1 MRNIW
6 TIARKELR
14 GYFDHPTA
22 YILLVVF
29 LAINFF
35 FYFRSVFLVGVA
47 SARPMFDLLPW
58 ILLFFIPAVTMSALA
73 EEKRHGTLEVI
84 LSHPIGHYDLLFG
97 KYLGNLLFVAIA
109 LGATAFVP
117 LLLLLAGQPDF
128 GVVVAQYV
136 GSLLLAGGMVAVG
149 MFASALTQ
157 NQITAFII
165 GTATLF
171 VFMLFGAEVIQIGL
185 PSWLTEPLAQ
195 LGILPHFSNVARG
208 VIDLRDIVYFVG
220 FAAAFLSLAHWLL
233 LRDRLNRSARLYRN
247 LRLGTLLIVGIAVV
261 ANLFGRHIPGRLD
274 LTAENLYTLSGGSKS
289 ILRDLNDLVTITL
302 FVSKELPTQ
311 VKLTE
316 RDVND
321 VLRDFRRY
329 GRGNVQVLRKH
340 PDQNTSVR
348 EEAQGLGVQPVQF
361 NVVRREELQLKQGW
375 LGIAVQ
381 YADGHE
387 AIPFVGNTRNLEY
400 QLATHVWNL
409 TRTDTSKIAFVSGHG
424 ERTATDYAAFRREL
438 GRSYGISDV
447 DLSAADSLIDLNVDA
462 VVVAGPRRP
471 LDERSRR
478 HLRDYVAR
486 DGRMLYLGEGVDINL
501 QFLFASAAPDSVR
514 DFVEELG
521 VRLNGDLVFDLR
533 SNENIT
539 MPGQFFNYAVPYPFW
554 VRALPASQHP
564 IVRGINSVFL
574 PWPSSLD
581 TLQVLGREITPLLAT
596 SEFAGRQAQS
606 FQIRPDQQLVYDQN
620 DLKGYTLAVA
630 LQPSR
635 SPSESVE
642 PAPGTEGASGIPEG
656 AGSDGADDG
665 QSETDA
671 VQSDTGSAETE
682 AGEVL
687 GSVLRPVE
695 KQVLGPPRG
704 RLVIVGDADF
714 LSDQF
719 VRNSV
724 ANAIFGLNALDW
736 LTQSE
741 ELVRIRSKAPTLR
754 PLVFGS
760 DFEKQ
765 MIKYLNLVGV
775 PLAFVVFGTVR
786 LFRRRRFTRREYG
799 S

>member
-14 GYFDHPTA
+14 AYFDHPTA

-29 LAINFF
+29 LVINFF
-35 FYFRSVFLVGVA
+35 FYFRSVLLVGVA
-47 SARPMFDLLPW
+47 SVRPMFDLLPW
-58 ILLFFIPAVTMSALA
+58 ILLFFIPAVTMSAFA

-84 LSHPIGHYDLLFG
+84 LSHPINHYDLLLG

-117 LLLLLAGQPDF
+117 LLLLLGGKPDF

-136 GSLLLAGGMVAVG
+136 GSLLLAGAMVAVG
-149 MFASALTQ
+149 MFASAATR

-171 VFMLFGAEVIQIGL
+171 VCMLLGAEVIQIGL
-185 PSWLTEPLAQ
+185 PSWLAEPIGE
-195 LGILPHFSNVARG
+195 LGILPHFFNVARG
-208 VIDLRDIVYFVG
+208 VIDLRDVVYFVG
-220 FAAAFLSLAHWLL
+220 VIAAFLSLAYWLL
-233 LRDRLNRSARLYRN
+233 LRDRLNRSGPLYRN
-247 LRLGTLLIVGIAVV
+247 LRLGTLLVVGIAVV

-274 LTAENLYTLSGGSKS
+274 LTADNLYTLSRGTKT
-289 ILRDLNDLVTITL
+289 ILSDLDDLVTITL
-302 FVSKELPTQ
+302 FVSKDLPTQ
-311 VKLTE
+311 VTLTE

-340 PDQNTSVR
+340 PDQSTGVR
-348 EEAQGLGVQPVQF
+348 EEAQSLGVQPVQF
-361 NVVRREELQLKQGW
+361 NVIRREELQLKQGW

-381 YADGHE
+381 YADRHE
-387 AIPFVGNTRNLEY
+387 AIPFVGNPRNLEY

-409 TRTDTSKIAFVSGHG
+409 TRSDTSKIAFVTGHG

-438 GRSYGISDV
+438 GRSYQISDV
-447 DLSAADSLIDLNVDA
+447 DLSSADSLIDLDVDA

-478 HLRDYVAR
+478 HLRDYLAR

-514 DFVEELG
+514 DFVEEFG

-539 MPGQFFNYAVPYPFW
+539 MPGQFFNYVVAYPFW
-554 VRALPASQHP
+554 VRALPASEHP

-581 TLQVLGREITPLLAT
+581 TLQVFGREITPLLVT
-596 SEFAGRQAQS
+596 TEFAGHQAQS
-606 FQIRPDQQLVYDQN
+606 FQIRPDQQLVYDQK

-630 LQPSR
+630 LQPSGV
-635 SPSESVE
+635 ESVE
-642 PAPGTEGASGIPEG
+642 SAAETEAASEGPEG
-656 AGSDGADDG
+656 AGSNGAG
-665 QSETDA
+665 DA
-671 VQSDTGSAETE
+671 VQSES
-682 AGEVL
+682 GEVQSDTVTAE
-687 GSVLRPVE
+687 GEAAEGISPVLRPVE
-695 KQVLGPPRG
+695 KRVFGPPRG

-714 LSDQF
+714 LSDQY
-719 VRNSV
+719 VRNSLV
-724 ANAIFGLNALDW
+724 NAVFGLNALDW
-736 LTQSE
+736 LTQSQD
-741 ELVRIRSKAPTLR
+741 LVSIRSKAPTPR
-754 PLVFGS
+754 PLVFAS
-760 DFEKQ
+760 DFQKQ
-765 MIKYLNLVGV
+765 MIKYLNLAGV

-786 LFRRRRFTRREYG
+786 LFRRRRLSRRHYG

>member
-14 GYFDHPTA
+14 AYFDHPTA

-29 LAINFF
+29 LVINFF
-35 FYFRSVFLVGVA
+35 FYFRSVLLVGVA
-47 SARPMFDLLPW
+47 SVRPMFDLLPW
-58 ILLFFIPAVTMSALA
+58 ILLFFIPAVTMSAFA

-84 LSHPIGHYDLLFG
+84 LSHPINHYDLLFG

-117 LLLLLAGQPDF
+117 LLLLLGGKPDF

-136 GSLLLAGGMVAVG
+136 GSLLLAGAMVAVG
-149 MFASALTQ
+149 MFASAATR

-171 VFMLFGAEVIQIGL
+171 VFMLLGAEVIQIGL
-185 PSWLTEPLAQ
+185 PSWLAEPIGE
-195 LGILPHFSNVARG
+195 LGILPHFFNVARG
-208 VIDLRDIVYFVG
+208 VIDLRDVVYFVG
-220 FAAAFLSLAHWLL
+220 VIAAFLSLAYWLL
-233 LRDRLNRSARLYRN
+233 LRDRLNRSGPLYRN
-247 LRLGTLLIVGIAVV
+247 LRLGTLLVVGIAVV

-274 LTAENLYTLSGGSKS
+274 LTAENLYTLSRGTKT
-289 ILRDLNDLVTITL
+289 ILSDLDDLVTITL

-311 VKLTE
+311 VTLTE

-340 PDQNTSVR
+340 PDQSTGVR
-348 EEAQGLGVQPVQF
+348 EEAQSLGVQPVQF
-361 NVVRREELQLKQGW
+361 NVIRREELQLKRGW

-381 YADGHE
+381 YADRHE
-387 AIPFVGNTRNLEY
+387 AIPFVGNPRNLEY

-409 TRTDTSKIAFVSGHG
+409 TRSDTSKIAFVTGHG

-438 GRSYGISDV
+438 GRSYQISDV
-447 DLSAADSLIDLNVDA
+447 DLSSADSLIDLDVDA
-462 VVVAGPRRP
+462 LVVAGPRRP

-478 HLRDYVAR
+478 HLRDYLAR

-533 SNENIT
+533 SNETIT
-539 MPGQFFNYAVPYPFW
+539 MPGQFFNYSVAYPFW
-554 VRALPASQHP
+554 VRALPASEHP

-581 TLQVLGREITPLLAT
+581 TLQVFGREITPLLVT
-596 SEFAGRQAQS
+596 TEFAGRQAQS
-606 FQIRPDQQLVYDQN
+606 FQIRPDEQLVYNQK

-630 LQPSR
+630 LQPSAV
-635 SPSESVE
+635 ESVE
-642 PAPGTEGASGIPEG
+642 SAAETEAASELPEG
-656 AGSDGADDG
+656 AGSNGAGDEV
-665 QSETDA
+665 QSESDE
-671 VQSDTGSAETE
+671 VQSDTVTAEAE
-682 AGEVL
+682 AAEGV
-687 GSVLRPVE
+687 SPVLRPVE
-695 KQVLGPPRG
+695 KRVLGPPRG

-714 LSDQF
+714 LSDQY
-719 VRNSV
+719 VRNSL

-741 ELVRIRSKAPTLR
+741 DLVSIRSKAPTPR
-754 PLVFGS
+754 PLVFAS
-760 DFEKQ
+760 DFQKQ
-765 MIKYLNLVGV
+765 MIKYLNLAGV

-786 LFRRRRFTRREYG
+786 LFRRRRLSRRQYG